1 MKVVGV
7 IVEYNPFH
15 HGHAYHIKKA
25 KEMTDADVVI
35 AAMSGDFLQRGEPAL
50 VSKWTRTEMA
60 LLGGID
66 LVFELP
72 YAFAVQKAD
81 TFANGAVSLLGAAGC
96 DTICFGSESGTIDD
110 FYQTYHFL
118 NKNQALYN
126 EGIQKYIE
134 LGNSYPKSL
143 SLAFQELSPSD
154 NLLDLTKPNNILGF
168 QYVRAAEEQHIK

>member
-66 LVFELP
+66 LYLNYLMLLLYKKQIHLQMELFH
-72 YAFAVQKAD
+72 Y
-81 TFANGAVSLLGAAGC
+81 
-96 DTICFGSESGTIDD
+96 
-110 FYQTYHFL
+110 
-118 NKNQALYN
+118 
-126 EGIQKYIE
+126 
-134 LGNSYPKSL
+134 
-143 SLAFQELSPSD
+143 
-154 NLLDLTKPNNILGF
+154 
-168 QYVRAAEEQHIK
+168 